1 MYNIL
6 ALEGNNIALL
16 LFSKYLAG
24 SAKTFIF
31 LDILA
36 APIRM
41 WTAVYGVIFSYFW
54 VLLIHLFIS
63 VTEASGCKL
72 PTQYNGILLS
82 NLRKLFSP
90 LLC

>member
-24 SAKTFIF
+24 SAKTFILSEF
-31 LDILA
+31 LA

-41 WTAVYGVIFSYFW
+41 WTATAVYEVIF
-54 VLLIHLFIS
+54 H
-63 VTEASGCKL
+63 
-72 PTQYNGILLS
+72 ILG
-82 NLRKLFSP
+82 FY
-90 LLC
+90 